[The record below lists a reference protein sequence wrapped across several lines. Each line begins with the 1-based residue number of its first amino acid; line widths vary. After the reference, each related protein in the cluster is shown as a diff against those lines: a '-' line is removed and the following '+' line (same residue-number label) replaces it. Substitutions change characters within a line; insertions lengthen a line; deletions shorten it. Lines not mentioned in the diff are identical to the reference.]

1 MGPSKQIMTMTDPNS
16 LYRQVFSRD
25 LSFFLYVI
33 ENVNTPISIKL
44 HVNTLDSNEL
54 TDSDVHRSILL
65 NI

>member
-54 TDSDVHRSILL
+54 TDSDIHRSILL